1 MTYIREKIENKLK
14 QAAADAVKS
23 AVSAGAFQ
31 IEHQPDVQLEVPR
44 EAKFGDYSTNVAMQ
58 LPKEAHMAP
67 RKIAEAIT
75 EQLKADDNLKGI
87 VSKVDIA
94 GPGFI
99 NFTLDPAWHYDVIG
113 EVESMGKDYGRTE
126 GHKGL
131 TYNLEFVSANP
142 TGPMHIGN
150 ARGGAIGDVL
160 AEIAAW
166 TGYDVTR
173 EFYVNDAGNQIAKFG
188 DSLDARFKQAM
199 GLDVPFPED
208 GYQGK
213 DIMERVQEYI
223 ADQGRKD
230 QVVGLLDEDDDTRKR
245 KLIDFALNVNLNQMH
260 TDMAKYGVHYDV
272 WFSEQSMYDD
282 GEIERALKLLKDK
295 GATYEKDG
303 ATWFKT
309 TDYGCE
315 KDDVLI
321 RQNGLPTYF
330 MGDIAYHLNKLQTRK
345 FDRAVNVWGADHHGH
360 IARLKAAI
368 RAAGEDD
375 SRLHVVTMQLVRLI
389 KDGEPIRMS
398 KRQGKAIG
406 LSELLTM
413 VGTDAARVFFNLRS
427 PDSHFDFDLDLAI
440 QESNEN
446 PVFYMQYAH
455 ARICSILRQLGGEVD
470 LDAPADLSLLTH
482 PKEMELLEVMSD
494 LPNTIVQAE
503 RKNDPSRMVHYGQE
517 LASAFHG
524 FYNDCR
530 VRVDDAKLMH
540 ARLKLILATRQV
552 LENVLG
558 ILGVS
563 APESM

>member
-1 MTYIREKIENKLK
+1 MTYIREKIENTLK
-14 QAAADAVKS
+14 QAAADAVQS
-23 AVSAGAFQ
+23 AVAAGAFQ
-31 IEHQPDVQLEVPR
+31 IAHQPDVQLEVPR

-67 RKIAEAIT
+67 RKIAEAIS
-75 EQLKADDNLKGI
+75 EQLKADKNLENV
-87 VSKVDIA
+87 VSKIDIA

-99 NFTLDPAWHYDVIG
+99 NFTLDPSWHYDVIG
-113 EVESMGKDYGRTE
+113 EVDAMGQDYGRTE

-213 DIMERVQEYI
+213 DIMERVEEYI
-223 ADQGRKD
+223 ADQGGKD
-230 QVVGLLDEDDDTRKR
+230 QVKGLLDEDEDKR
-245 KLIDFALNVNLNQMH
+245 KHTLVDFALNVNLKQMH
-260 TDMAKYGVHYDV
+260 ADMAKYGVHYDV

-282 GEIERALKLLKDK
+282 GEIERALNLLKEK
-295 GATYEKDG
+295 GVTYEKDG

-406 LSELLTM
+406 LSELLSM

-470 LDAPADLSLLTH
+470 LDAEADLNLLTH
-482 PKEMELLEVMSD
+482 PKEMELLEVISD
-494 LPNTIVQAE
+494 LPNTIIQAE

>member
-67 RKIAEAIT
+67 RKIAEALT
-75 EQLKADDNLKGI
+75 EQLKADANLKGI

-223 ADQGRKD
+223 ADQGGKD
-230 QVVGLLDEDDDTRKR
+230 QVVGLLDEDDDTRKH
-245 KLIDFALNVNLNQMH
+245 KLIDFALNVNLKQMH
-260 TDMAKYGVHYDV
+260 TDMAKYGVDYDV

-517 LASAFHG
+517 LASAFHA

>member
-67 RKIAEAIT
+67 RKIAEALT
-75 EQLKADDNLKGI
+75 EQLKADANLKGI

-223 ADQGRKD
+223 ADQGGKD

-245 KLIDFALNVNLNQMH
+245 KLIDFALNVNLKQMH

-470 LDAPADLSLLTH
+470 LDAPADLNLLTH

-517 LASAFHG
+517 LASAFHA

>member
-67 RKIAEAIT
+67 RKIAEALT
-75 EQLKADDNLKGI
+75 EQLKADANLKGI

-223 ADQGRKD
+223 ADQGGKD
-230 QVVGLLDEDDDTRKR
+230 QVKGLLDEDDDTRKR

-282 GEIERALKLLKDK
+282 GEIERALNLLKDK

-517 LASAFHG
+517 LASAFHA

>member
-14 QAAADAVKS
+14 QAAADAVQS

-75 EQLKADDNLKGI
+75 EQLKADANLKGI

-223 ADQGRKD
+223 ADQGGKD

-245 KLIDFALNVNLNQMH
+245 KLIDFALNVNLKQMH

-517 LASAFHG
+517 LASAFHA

>member
-67 RKIAEAIT
+67 RKIAEALT
-75 EQLKADDNLKGI
+75 EQLKADANLKGI

-223 ADQGRKD
+223 ADQGGKD

-517 LASAFHG
+517 LASAFHA

>member
-1 MTYIREKIENKLK
+1 M
-14 QAAADAVKS
+14 
-23 AVSAGAFQ
+23 
-31 IEHQPDVQLEVPR
+31 PR

-75 EQLKADDNLKGI
+75 EQLKADANLKGI

-223 ADQGRKD
+223 ADQGGKD

-245 KLIDFALNVNLNQMH
+245 KLIDFALNVNLKQMH

-413 VGTDAARVFFNLRS
+413 AGTDAARVFFNLRS

-517 LASAFHG
+517 LASAFHA

>member
-75 EQLKADDNLKGI
+75 EQLKADANLKGI

-223 ADQGRKD
+223 ADQGGKD

-245 KLIDFALNVNLNQMH
+245 KLIDFALNVNLKQMH
-260 TDMAKYGVHYDV
+260 TDMAKYGVDYDV

-517 LASAFHG
+517 LASAFHA

>member
-75 EQLKADDNLKGI
+75 EQLKADANLKGI

-223 ADQGRKD
+223 ADQGGKD

-245 KLIDFALNVNLNQMH
+245 KLIDFALNVNLKQMH

>member
-67 RKIAEAIT
+67 RKIAEALT
-75 EQLKADDNLKGI
+75 EQLKADANLKGI

-173 EFYVNDAGNQIAKFG
+173 EFYVNDAGNQFAKFG

-223 ADQGRKD
+223 ADQGGKD

-245 KLIDFALNVNLNQMH
+245 KLIDFALNVNLKQMH

-517 LASAFHG
+517 LASAFHA

>member
-67 RKIAEAIT
+67 RKIAEALT
-75 EQLKADDNLKGI
+75 EQLKADANLKGI

-223 ADQGRKD
+223 ADQGGKD

-245 KLIDFALNVNLNQMH
+245 KLIDFALNVNLKQMH

>member
-67 RKIAEAIT
+67 RKIAEALT
-75 EQLKADDNLKGI
+75 EQLKADANLKGI

-223 ADQGRKD
+223 ADQGGKD
-230 QVVGLLDEDDDTRKR
+230 QVVGLLDEDDDTRKH
-245 KLIDFALNVNLNQMH
+245 KLIDFALNVNLKQMH
-260 TDMAKYGVHYDV
+260 TDMAKYGVDYDV

-494 LPNTIVQAE
+494 LPNTSVQAE

-517 LASAFHG
+517 LASAFHA

>member
-14 QAAADAVKS
+14 QAAADAVQS

-75 EQLKADDNLKGI
+75 EQLKADANLKGI

-223 ADQGRKD
+223 ADQGGKD
-230 QVVGLLDEDDDTRKR
+230 QVVGLLDEDDDTRKH
-245 KLIDFALNVNLNQMH
+245 KLIDFALNVNLKQMH

-517 LASAFHG
+517 LASAFHA

>member
-1 MTYIREKIENKLK
+1 MTYIREQIENKLK

-67 RKIAEAIT
+67 RKIAEALT
-75 EQLKADDNLKGI
+75 EQLKADANLKGI

-223 ADQGRKD
+223 ADQGGKD
-230 QVVGLLDEDDDTRKR
+230 QVVGLLDEDDDTRKH
-245 KLIDFALNVNLNQMH
+245 KLIDFALNVNLKQMH
-260 TDMAKYGVHYDV
+260 TDMAKYGVDYDV

-282 GEIERALKLLKDK
+282 GEIDSKCTSEM
-295 GATYEKDG
+295 
-303 ATWFKT
+303 
-309 TDYGCE
+309 
-315 KDDVLI
+315 
-321 RQNGLPTYF
+321 NYF
-330 MGDIAYHLNKLQTRK
+330 
-345 FDRAVNVWGADHHGH
+345 
-360 IARLKAAI
+360 AI
-368 RAAGEDD
+368 R
-375 SRLHVVTMQLVRLI
+375 
-389 KDGEPIRMS
+389 
-398 KRQGKAIG
+398 
-406 LSELLTM
+406 
-413 VGTDAARVFFNLRS
+413 
-427 PDSHFDFDLDLAI
+427 
-440 QESNEN
+440 
-446 PVFYMQYAH
+446 
-455 ARICSILRQLGGEVD
+455 
-470 LDAPADLSLLTH
+470 
-482 PKEMELLEVMSD
+482 
-494 LPNTIVQAE
+494 
-503 RKNDPSRMVHYGQE
+503 
-517 LASAFHG
+517 
-524 FYNDCR
+524 YN
-530 VRVDDAKLMH
+530 K
-540 ARLKLILATRQV
+540 
-552 LENVLG
+552 
-558 ILGVS
+558 
-563 APESM
+563 